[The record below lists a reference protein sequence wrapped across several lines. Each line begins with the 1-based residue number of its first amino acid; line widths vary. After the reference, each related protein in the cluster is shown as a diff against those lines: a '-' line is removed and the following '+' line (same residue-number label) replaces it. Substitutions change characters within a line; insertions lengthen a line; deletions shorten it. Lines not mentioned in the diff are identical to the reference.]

1 MSKIHK
7 QQLFNGQGVNS
18 ERIIK
23 LCSQIRKPFQA
34 IADNVRYQAKGVF
47 HSEMLLV
54 CAMAE
59 AFGVSHIIESGRARG
74 QSTYLLA
81 QYFDQYSDCRITSVE
96 FEKYTRDAL
105 IAMDRLQNYSNI
117 DLLFGDSREI
127 LPSICAEEECVVLID
142 GPKGRQAVLL
152 AAKLLRSPTVR
163 AVFVHDLHAV
173 AAGREMVERFFPDE
187 NTFFTDDEQYVDA
200 FRDLDETCW
209 EDMQQYPET
218 AEGWGPYLRHGE
230 KIPSYAHTFAMIVND
245 PDGLDV
251 VGECREHAL
260 QFQSSPTLSQRLKSR
275 IKNILD
281 QEIKKPY
288 WALRY
293 WIEQLRTQ

>member
-1 MSKIHK
+1 MSEDKK
-7 QQLFNGQGVNS
+7 QQLFGGQGVNS
-18 ERIIK
+18 EWIIE
-23 LCSQIRKPFQA
+23 LCSQIRKPFQS

-81 QYFDQYSDCRITSVE
+81 RYFDRSSGCRITSVE
-96 FEKYTRDAL
+96 YEKYTRDAI
-105 IAMDRLQNYSNI
+105 IAMDRLRDYSNL
-117 DLLFGDSREI
+117 DLLFGDSREL
-127 LPSICAEEECVVLID
+127 LPRLCAEEECVVLID
-142 GPKGRQAVLL
+142 GPKGRQAVQL
-152 AAKLLRSPTVR
+152 AAKLLRAPTVR

-209 EDMQQYPET
+209 EDMKRYPET

-230 KIPSYAHTFAMIVND
+230 NIPSYAHTFAMIVND
-245 PDGLDV
+245 PDGMDV
-251 VGECREHAL
+251 VEECREYAR
-260 QFQSSPTLSQRLKSR
+260 QFQSTPTLLQRLKSR
-275 IKNILD
+275 VKNILD
-281 QEIKKPY
+281 HEIEKPY

-293 WIEQLRTQ
+293 WIEQLRT